1 MLVRKFG
8 AVEYVLDENMN
19 VESLAEPLEY
29 LEQSD
34 RLELG
39 RLTPLKAGMLKFLVT
54 YNLVLP
60 SAESCFPGLRPER
73 TLTSKALRG
82 FAEGEAS
89 RYLAQWERFKQDPD
103 YVCEDV
109 RAQAALSDEQL
120 PTTLGGS
127 LGATPEVLLAK
138 SRYVCMRFRFTAHNI
153 ALKIAMWSCIVGYL
167 RDVEAL
173 DAKMGRFG
181 DRETR
186 GRLMSIVKQLLDGMH
201 KAEFKRFRNATIM
214 EPSFRS
220 HAVKLKVIL
229 TIFHASKRRLTIY
242 SKANRSMVVGT
253 CTMTQKAIQAF
264 LR

>member
-1 MLVRKFG
+1 VLVRKFG
-8 AVEYVLDENMN
+8 ALQFVWGENGNLDGLE
-19 VESLAEPLEY
+19 EPVEY
-29 LEQSD
+29 LEYSD

-54 YNLVLP
+54 RNPFCPVLK
-60 SAESCFPGLRPER
+60 SRFPGLRPER

-82 FAEGEAS
+82 FAEGESS

-103 YVCEDV
+103 YVCENI

-120 PTTLGGS
+120 PTSLGGS
-127 LGATPEVLLAK
+127 LGATPEELLAK

-153 ALKIAMWSCIVGYL
+153 ALKVAMWSCIVGYL

-186 GRLMSIVKQLLDGMH
+186 GRLMSMVKQLLDGMQE
-201 KAEFKRFRNATIM
+201 AEFRRFRKATMM
-214 EPSFRS
+214 ELSFRL
-220 HAVKLKVIL
+220 HAVKVKVSRTIL
-229 TIFHASKRRLTIY
+229 HTSRRGLTIY
-242 SKANRSMVVGT
+242 SKANRSMVVGN
-253 CTMTQKAIQAF
+253 
-264 LR
+264 